1 MYQSNKINNAKHQQ
15 INKLTISSKSI
26 EFSIEEVEIK
36 RVFSVDFYLAADCD
50 SARLGAEKFDS
61 HIWVNSLAKK
71 SSLFGLIY

>member
-15 INKLTISSKSI
+15 INKLTISSK
-26 EFSIEEVEIK
+26 SIEEVEIK